1 MGGSEVPVGSR
12 SLRPVLDPSTHAT
25 FLPGE
30 PGRTARLALWPAD
43 GVKGPS
49 TASELGVVALAVTSR
64 DRVRSAQMTAYLV
77 PIAQVLDELVQL
89 APDAPVSR
97 SVAAWGHVARVAVGL
112 AARGRLQPAI
122 VSGRDTWVLAP
133 LSEHDRQVRAALA
146 AWIPPEAHCVVVPGT
161 DQGPGSAGQADE
173 AAVGELTVLAPTV
186 AVAGVYGAVADSLPR
201 TAAAGIASG
210 LRAWAGEALVDV
222 ADLERFLPAADAGER
237 TIVGLR
243 VAMPSEADDP
253 FGIDLQL
260 RSAIDPSL
268 VIDAAALWEGDDAG
282 FGPEA

>member
-1 MGGSEVPVGSR
+1 G
-12 SLRPVLDPSTHAT
+12 
-25 FLPGE
+25 
-30 PGRTARLALWPAD
+30 
-43 GVKGPS
+43 
-49 TASELGVVALAVTSR
+49 
-64 DRVRSAQMTAYLV
+64 
-77 PIAQVLDELVQL
+77 QVLDELVQL

-146 AWIPPEAHCVVVPGT
+146 AWIPPEAHCLVVDTPAPG
-161 DQGPGSAGQADE
+161 DADGL
-173 AAVGELTVLAPTV
+173 AVLAPTV
-186 AVAGVYGAVADSLPR
+186 AVAGFYAAVADTLPR

-210 LRAWAGEALVDV
+210 LRAWAGEALADV

-243 VAMPSEADDP
+243 VAMPAEPDDP

-260 RSAIDPSL
+260 R
-268 VIDAAALWEGDDAG
+268 
-282 FGPEA
+282 